1 LGSSYYFLQAFFTS
15 QRKSGVL
22 PYTQKCVVL
31 KFSEKSE
38 QQHLCPIFKNKHMKK
53 IVLLLVL
60 IVANM
65 SLISCNKDAIVET
78 DSIYENL
85 AGTEGDDGEIEKDPD
100 AEETGN

>member
-1 LGSSYYFLQAFFTS
+1 
-15 QRKSGVL
+15 
-22 PYTQKCVVL
+22 
-31 KFSEKSE
+31 
-38 QQHLCPIFKNKHMKK
+38 MKK

-100 AEETGN
+100 AEETGY